1 MQHYL
6 HGRFAEAIRLLEA
19 LIIESPSSE
28 LWNDWATAQLGAGN
42 SSLAADGFAK
52 ALQLD
57 PTNHAAAINYGVVL
71 CMIGCVG
78 EGKAL
83 LERVMDETNETERVQ
98 LRAFITSIGNAKAE
112 PTVGDAPPIDPFKTA
127 EERAD
132 APLNVLVIHEFLPH
146 ADRHGADL
154 QWMQMLAELRAQGHS
169 VTHIARSDVGR
180 ERYEQDVTRLGIRS
194 LTPDAERMCYAGF
207 DTAPGWRLEDLLR
220 RERFDLA
227 ILTHWFWNA
236 ISVPEHYVEDIRRA
250 SPATFI
256 AVLTDDQHGL
266 REKQMAD
273 ITHRWNDYERVADF
287 SGREMEVYRR
297 ADCVL
302 TISDDDA
309 RAFRAVEPAL
319 RTARMPMIAEI
330 APEGPTFEE
339 REGLIF
345 LANFDN
351 PANSDAATWFLSEIW
366 PRVRRELPDV
376 ELALVGNGLPE
387 DPRFYGPGIVRVGFA
402 PNLAPEFAKRR
413 VAVSPVRFG
422 TGIKTKNLLALAHAV
437 PLVTTKV
444 GADGMNLVNGE
455 SALIAG
461 TAEEFAAAVIRAHN
475 DAPLWLHLSA
485 LGRRHIAAEFSAA
498 RMSRAVRE
506 LCEVAR
512 AVPPRA
518 YEPDFSWSFRRV
530 EAETPE
536 CLTAQPPQRRP
547 SVRLEA
553 YVNYAARLFAE
564 GKYAETLAQL
574 RHFFGLLRGPVKAT
588 SLTIRA
594 MELAARCYREL
605 GEDAK
610 ASDYEERVRQ
620 SCALDGEWKASA
632 KKQRARGSGSPTAA
646 PDFSVIVPTYN
657 RADIL
662 RECLE
667 ALERQT
673 MAPERFEVIVVDDG
687 SSDATGAMCR
697 DFQSG
702 LLMQYLRQ
710 TNAGAGA
717 ARRRGVQH
725 SRGKFLLFIN
735 DDTIADA
742 ELLATHAAA
751 HETYEGERQAVL
763 GDFRFPAQASARA
776 LTRFLAE
783 SPFLFPQANLAAGVH
798 WDYTKFVTCN
808 TSVRRDAVVG
818 VGSFDAEFR
827 IAEDS
832 ELGLR
837 LSRRGYYVRYVP
849 EARATHEHLPFTVAD
864 LVRRAKAYGA
874 VHLQL
879 LRKHPGLLGDGS
891 TPYGWLDRKF
901 SEGWRAKLEPRCAE
915 IQEAEEAIAK
925 FDSIDFDE
933 FERGATSGPTLAADV
948 MKMFRRVV
956 PEVYFHHFYSSV
968 LRAWDAE
975 QENAKSRSGPK
986 PTAERDVYL

>member
-6 HGRFAEAIRLLEA
+6 NGRFAESIRLLEA
-19 LIIESPSSE
+19 LIIEAPSSE
-28 LWNDWATAQLGAGN
+28 LWNDWATAQLAAGN
-42 SSLAADGFAK
+42 RSLAADGFAQ
-52 ALQLD
+52 AVQLD
-57 PTNHAAAINYGVVL
+57 PSNHAAAINHGVVL

-78 EGKAL
+78 EGRAL
-83 LERVMDETNETERVQ
+83 LERLMDATNETERVQ
-98 LRAFITSIGNAKAE
+98 LRAFIASIGNSKTEVPREAVPDTDVRAE
-112 PTVGDAPPIDPFKTA
+112 SEKPEDKS
-127 EERAD
+127 
-132 APLNVLVIHEFLPH
+132 LNVLVIHEFLPH

-180 ERYEQDVTRLGIRS
+180 ERYEQDVTRLGIKV
-194 LTPDAERMCYAGF
+194 LTPDAERMRYAGL
-207 DTAPGWRLEDLLR
+207 DAAPEWRLEELMR

-236 ISVPEHYVEDIRRA
+236 ISIPEHYVEDIRRI
-250 SPATFI
+250 SPSTFV

-287 SGREMEVYRR
+287 SAREMEVYRR

-309 RAFRAVEPAL
+309 RAFRAVDPGL

-330 APEGPTFEE
+330 APEGPGFDE
-339 REGLIF
+339 RAGLIF

-366 PRVRRELPDV
+366 PRVRRNLSEV
-376 ELALVGNGLPE
+376 ELALVGNGLPD

-437 PLVTTKV
+437 PLVTTQV
-444 GADGMNLVNGE
+444 GADGMNLVNGD
-455 SALIAG
+455 SALIAD
-461 TAEEFAAAVIRAHN
+461 TAEEFAAAVIQAHSD
-475 DAPLWLHLSA
+475 DALWRQLST
-485 LGRRHIAAEFSAA
+485 LGRRHIASEFSAA
-498 RMSRAVRE
+498 RMTRAVGE
-506 LCEVAR
+506 LCEMARTVA
-512 AVPPRA
+512 PRP
-518 YEPDFSWSFRRV
+518 YEPRFCWSFRRV
-530 EAETPE
+530 EAEAPE
-536 CLTAQPPQRRP
+536 CLTAQPAQRRP
-547 SVRLEA
+547 TVRVEA

-564 GKYAETLAQL
+564 GRHKETLAQL

-594 MELAARCYREL
+594 MEMAAHCYRTLSDEV
-605 GEDAK
+605 K
-610 ASDYEERVRQ
+610 ASDYEERVRR
-620 SCALDGEWKASA
+620 SCALDGEWKSSA
-632 KKQRARGSGSPTAA
+632 KKQRAHAGAA
-646 PDFSVIVPTYN
+646 VLEFSVIVPTYN

-673 MAPERFEVIVVDDG
+673 VAPEHFEVIVVDDG
-687 SSDATGAMCR
+687 SSDGTSAVCR
-697 DFQSG
+697 EFRSG
-702 LLMQYLRQ
+702 FALRYLRQ

-735 DDTIADA
+735 DDTVADA
-742 ELLATHAAA
+742 DLLAVHAAT
-751 HETYEGERQAVL
+751 HEKHAGERQAVL
-763 GDFRFPAQASARA
+763 GNFRFPAAAESRA
-776 LTRFLAE
+776 LTRFLSE
-783 SPFLFPQANLAAGVH
+783 NPFLFPQVNLAPGVH

-808 TSVRRDAVVG
+808 ASIRRDAVVG
-818 VGSFDAEFR
+818 VGSFDADFR

-849 EARATHEHLPFTVAD
+849 EARAVHEHLPFTVGD
-864 LVRRAKAYGA
+864 LVRRAETYGA

-891 TPYGWLDRKF
+891 TSYGRLDRQF
-901 SEGWRAKLEPRCAE
+901 AEEWRAKLAPRCAE
-915 IQEAEEAIAK
+915 IRDAEEAIAK
-925 FDSIDFDE
+925 FDSIDFLE
-933 FERGATSGPTLAADV
+933 FERGAASGPTLAADV

-968 LRAWDAE
+968 LRAWEHE
-975 QENAKSRSGPK
+975 QQNALMRSGPK
-986 PTAERDVYL
+986 PAAQHDVYL